1 MPKYPNF
8 KTESE
13 DRGDGSVDEGL
24 LSKHKEGP
32 DFESKH
38 WGKRWRWEDSWSRR
52 YHAGAGNRT
61 LGPLAEQWKPLT
73 TEPPWGLVLIVNLMC
88 SRAARKRVSV
98 RNCWDC
104 VSLQEH
110 LWEISLIGLI
120 TSRKLTLNMGD
131 TVSEAGPCTGW
142 KGRAS

>member
-38 WGKRWRWEDSWSRR
+38 QGKGGDGKIPE
-52 YHAGAGNRT
+52 AAVTMQG
-61 LGPLAEQWKPLT
+61 LGI
-73 TEPPWGLVLIVNLMC
+73 EPWVLWQ
-88 SRAARKRVSV
+88 S
-98 RNCWDC
+98 
-104 VSLQEH
+104 
-110 LWEISLIGLI
+110 
-120 TSRKLTLNMGD
+120 
-131 TVSEAGPCTGW
+131 SESP
-142 KGRAS
+142 